1 MKGRKRHIVVE
12 TMGLLLAVVVGCPLG
27 RTANVRDRDGAYA
40 VLAKLA
46 GRFPRL
52 RLIGADGGYGG
63 QVAELV
69 KLTWGWTVEIV
80 KRATDAVGFTVLPRR
95 WVGEPGAPWAGFGWF
110 GRYRGLSKDYEQ
122 LPESS
127 AAMVLVVMI
136 QVMLKR
142 LEPG

>member
-1 MKGRKRHIVVE
+1 VTGRKRHIVVD
-12 TMGLLLAVVVGCPLG
+12 TTGLLLAVVVH
-27 RTANVRDRDGAYA
+27 AASVQDRDGAYA

-52 RLIGADGGYGG
+52 QLIWADGGYGG

-80 KRATDAVGFTVLPRR
+80 TRAADATGFRVLPRR
-95 WVGEPGAPWAGFGWF
+95 WVVERTFGWF

-122 LPESS
+122 LPASS
-127 AAMVLVVMI
+127 EAMVLVAMI

-142 LEPG
+142 LEPA